1 MPTVKPLDPALLCRR
16 CDPDILPFQT
26 TEEIEDLDR
35 IVGQARAV
43 DAVRFGIEMRHGGY
57 NIFALGHPGTGRH
70 ALVRQFLEEEAVTM
84 PPPPDWCYVNDFA
97 QPHKPRALSLL
108 PGRGIALRRDMERL
122 VEDLRTAIPGAFE
135 TEEYR
140 ARKHVIEEEFKERQ
154 EKDFGA
160 VEQEAKAQGI
170 AMLRTPVGLAF
181 APLQDGEILPP
192 DKFEELPEAERKRLE
207 EKVGALKERL
217 QQSLHQMPRMER
229 EAREKVKALNR
240 EVTTF
245 AVGHLIEELKRDY
258 ADLPEV
264 VRYLEEVQ
272 QDVVENSD
280 EFRRPEET
288 PTLMG
293 IPLPAMKP
301 SFARYQVNLL
311 VDHSASKGAPVI
323 DGEYPT
329 YQNLLGRIEH
339 LAQMGALTTDF
350 TLIKAGL
357 LHRANG
363 GYLLLDAQRV
373 LSQPFAWEGL
383 KQALRS
389 GNVQIESLAQAL
401 SLVSTVSLEPE
412 PIPLD
417 LKVVLVGPA
426 WIYYLLCQLDPDF
439 NELFKVAA
447 DFDDQIPRDGET
459 GTLYLRMIATVARK
473 EKLRPLDRAAA
484 ARVIERSA
492 RLAGDGEK
500 LSARI
505 QSITDLLRETDHWA
519 GRAGRKVATAEDVQ
533 KAIDAQVHRSD
544 RLRERMQEEIRRGTI
559 LIDTKGSKTGQ
570 VNALSVIDLGQF
582 AFGRPSRIT
591 ARTRLG
597 TGDVVDIERE
607 VELGGPIHSKGVL
620 ILSSYLGGRYATDRP
635 LSLQA
640 SLVFEQSY
648 SGVEGDSASCAELYA
663 LLSAL
668 SETPIRQSLA
678 VTGSVNQHGE
688 VQAIGGVNEKIEGFF
703 DLCQAGGLT
712 GEQGV
717 LMPASNVKHLMLRQ
731 EVVDA
736 AAAGRFQIYAVETI
750 DQGIE
755 LLTGVP
761 AGERDVAGQFPEGTI
776 NQRVEARMIDLSEKR
791 MRYGGAGKPEGEA

>member
-16 CDPDILPFQT
+16 CDPQSLSFKT
-26 TEEIEDLDR
+26 TDEIEDLDR
-35 IVGQARAV
+35 IIGQPRAV
-43 DAVRFGIEMRHGGY
+43 DAVRFGIEIRHGGY

-70 ALVRQFLEEEAVTM
+70 ALVHQFLTEKAASM
-84 PPPPDWCYVNDFA
+84 PPPQDWCYVNNFA
-97 QPHKPRALSLL
+97 QPHKPRALKLTA
-108 PGRGIALRRDMERL
+108 GRGIALQQDMER
-122 VEDLRTAIPGAFE
+122 VIEDLRTAIPATFE

-140 ARKHVIEEEFKERQ
+140 ARKQVVEEEFKERQ
-154 EKDFGA
+154 EKAIGA
-160 VEQEAKAQGI
+160 VEQEAQAQGI
-170 AMLRTPVGLAF
+170 AMLRTPVGLVF
-181 APLQDGEILPP
+181 APVVDGEILPP
-192 DKFEELPEAERKRLE
+192 DKFEALPEAERRRLE
-207 EKVGALKERL
+207 EKVAALKERL
-217 QQSLHQMPRMER
+217 QQTLHKMPRMER
-229 EAREKVKALNR
+229 EVREKIKALNR

-245 AVGHLIEELKRDY
+245 AVGHLIEELRKDY
-258 ADLPEV
+258 EDLPDV

-272 QDVVENSD
+272 EDVVENSD
-280 EFRRPEET
+280 DFRRPEET
-288 PTLMG
+288 PSLMG

-311 VDHSASKGAPVI
+311 VDHSAAKGAPVI
-323 DGEYPT
+323 DGEFPT

-357 LHRANG
+357 LHKANG

-383 KQALRS
+383 KQALRA

-439 NELFKVAA
+439 NDLFKVAA
-447 DFDDQIPRDGET
+447 DFEDQIPRTAENSD
-459 GTLYLRMIATVARK
+459 LYVRMIATVARK
-473 EKLRPLDRAAA
+473 EKLRPLDRGAA
-484 ARVIERSA
+484 ARVIDRSA
-492 RLAGDGEK
+492 RMAGDGEK
-500 LSARI
+500 LSARLR
-505 QSITDLLRETDHWA
+505 SVTDLLRETDYWA
-519 GRAGRKVATAEDVQ
+519 GQAGRKVATAEDVER
-533 KAIDAQVHRSD
+533 AIGAQIHRSD
-544 RLRERMQEEIRRGTI
+544 RLRERVQEEIRRGTI
-559 LIDTKGSKTGQ
+559 LIDMQGAKTGQ

-582 AFGRPSRIT
+582 VFGRPSRIT
-591 ARTRLG
+591 ARVRLG
-597 TGDVVDIERE
+597 SGDVLDIERE

-620 ILSSYLGGRYATDRP
+620 ILSSFLGGRYAVDRP
-635 LSLQA
+635 LSLSA

-648 SGVEGDSASCAELYA
+648 SGVEGDSASCAELCA

-668 SETPIRQSLA
+668 AEAPIRQSLA

-703 DLCQAGGLT
+703 DLCHAAGLT
-712 GEQGV
+712 NEQGV
-717 LMPASNVKHLMLRQ
+717 LIPASNVKHLMLSQ

-736 AAAGRFQIYAVETI
+736 AAAGRFHIYAVETF

-755 LLTGVP
+755 LLTGIV
-761 AGERDVAGQFPEGTI
+761 AGERDASGGFPEGTI
-776 NQRVEARMIDLSEKR
+776 NQRVEARLIDLSEKR
-791 MRYGGAGKPEGEA
+791 ARYGGAWKGESES